1 VRIQFAALPGL
12 CHDVILFGATAGHAS
27 KIRLRRVS
35 IVTINKKKQKEWKR
49 NKTKSETGRC
59 RNYANRAD
67 P

>member
-35 IVTINKKKQKEWKR
+35 IVTINKKKTERMEKKQDKIGDWEVPELCE
-49 NKTKSETGRC
+49 SC
-59 RNYANRAD
+59 
-67 P
+67 